1 MTKKV
6 LLIDDEANLR
16 DTVSRILTRA
26 GFQVVTAR
34 SGAEG
39 LEQFS
44 KGGFGLAYIDMRMP
58 DMSGLDVLNAIR
70 QQDKYVPVIVFSA
83 LNDEAS
89 FQDAM
94 QNGATDYLLK
104 PLKPEMLIKRTG
116 ELLEN

>member
-6 LLIDDEANLR
+6 LLIDDEANVR

-26 GFQVVTAR
+26 GFQVISAA

-39 LEQFS
+39 LERFN
-44 KGGFGLAYIDMRMP
+44 GGEIGLVYVDMRMP
-58 DMSGLDVLNAIR
+58 DISGVDVLKSIR
-70 QQDKYVPVIVFSA
+70 QQDQHVPVIVFSA

-94 QNGATDYLLK
+94 QNGASDYLLK
-104 PLKPEMLIKRTG
+104 PLKPEMLIQRTG
-116 ELLEN
+116 ELLKN